1 MPFRYNTSTSM
12 APLTN
17 LPSPEINS
25 RPQSNSENLA
35 RSPIFQRQR
44 YHVNL
49 ESQEQQDLSATSIA
63 CAFHSHKP
71 FKSLYCQKVY
81 DMHKPSR
88 LFGNV

>member
-1 MPFRYNTSTSM
+1 MPFRNNTSTNM

-35 RSPIFQRQR
+35 CSPI

-49 ESQEQQDLSATSIA
+49 ESQEQQELSATSIA
-63 CAFHSHKP
+63 CGFHSHKP

-81 DMHKPSR
+81 DMGTPSR